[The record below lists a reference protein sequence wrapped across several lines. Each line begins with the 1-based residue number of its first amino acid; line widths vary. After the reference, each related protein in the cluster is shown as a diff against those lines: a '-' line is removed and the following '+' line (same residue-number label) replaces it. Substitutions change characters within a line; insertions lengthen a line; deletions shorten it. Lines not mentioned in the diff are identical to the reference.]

1 MNRMLDL
8 MKVFSAAEK
17 GGRGVVL
24 EIMDSKKTQVRK
36 HICKNEDLTKEANR
50 IFIKYNVDLTHKELP
65 GIRIIDFYL
74 QAKDEEDGKQG
85 I

>member
-17 GGRGVVL
+17 SGYGVVL
-24 EIMDSKKTQVRK
+24 EIMDSRKSQVRE

-50 IFIKYNVDLTHKELP
+50 IFIKYNLDLTHKELP
-65 GIRIIDFYL
+65 GIRIMDFYL
-74 QAKDEEDGKQG
+74 QTKEEENGE
-85 I
+85 